1 MSPYHPASPVCWETL
16 LAERAASNPDAL
28 AFGFLEGGC
37 LSSQWSYAELLRR
50 ADSVAAWLQC
60 SYEPGA
66 RVALL
71 FPPGLAFV
79 EAFFACTRAGL
90 IPVPLSPSLG
100 KHNHAS
106 INPILINCAAKAVL
120 GPKALW
126 QRHLE
131 ADAKHPDKG
140 ANPHGLV
147 QGLDWPEVVE
157 AARILSG
164 ERKDATQGGI
174 AFLQYTSGST
184 GDPKGVTVG
193 HTNLVHNLEQII
205 HSCATD
211 DTSLILSWLPHF
223 HDMGLIGVILHALY
237 LGRPA
242 LLMAPAEF
250 TRRPLL
256 WLQAVSTFKATFT
269 LAPNSALNLCE
280 RSAAAGDI
288 SGLELG
294 SLSTLVCG
302 SEPINRPTLD
312 RFQARF
318 QPSGLRDGVFLC
330 GYGLAEATLLVS
342 AKRYLRASPNR
353 LTAAPAKSTDP
364 PSCGGGIADQTIR
377 IVDAVTLRELPDG
390 QEGLI
395 VVQGPSVNRGYW
407 SSEAANSQV
416 FNQVIEDRAGQLQ
429 AGYLNTG
436 DLGTLRDGELF
447 ITSRLK
453 DLIIASGRNIH
464 PQDVEECAISLSPKL
479 QPDRCAAFALA
490 TADGGDQL
498 VIVAEVVA
506 DSSDLQ
512 GSALV
517 STLASELGQAFAVGI
532 ADVVLVSA
540 RTIPLTT
547 SGKLRRQ
554 EVKQRYQQG
563 SLQSLASL
571 KTNLTAG
578 PATGPDAPA
587 PVADSKALLVV
598 IKRILARLRSID
610 PIAIDG
616 DQTLADLALGSL
628 ELAELK
634 VDLDQHLRVDL
645 PIEPLLAP
653 LTLRQLADQLLE
665 LAQAM
670 PAAAEN
676 WRADSPLDDSGV
688 LADLIEGGMPDH
700 LLELQQRHGDL
711 VHLRWGHQVVHLL
724 SDPHEVQALMQR
736 PDSEFIRGE
745 VFAGIRMV
753 TDGNNLFTT
762 EGEAWHQERNRA
774 QPLFTRQAVET
785 MAADFG
791 PIASQCLNK
800 RLMDTHQTLNL
811 SELSRAITLEIT
823 LRKLIGD
830 VPQEASHRIASL
842 LQEAPDWLLPLHYLA
857 GADFLDAASR
867 GKASLDGLL
876 PVLDELFYAAIDRL
890 PPTPPLGEGPED
902 SPIPGRADDLLSA
915 YAADP
920 SVQQMGH
927 GERRSYLRSVMLSLL
942 LAGLE
947 TTGAGLFFS
956 LDLVARH
963 PEVQEKLRQEVDGAI
978 HSGHPLHCDLTSR
991 LPYALAVVEE
1001 ALRLFPPIWYL
1012 GREAVS
1018 HTSLMGQ
1025 PIAKGDLVIT
1035 SPYVIHRDPRHW
1047 EDPDLFRPERF
1058 LHGSV
1063 GGSGGSP
1070 HHASSLAKH
1079 LYLPFGV
1086 GPRTCVG
1093 RWLAL
1098 YEITLALAALIQNH
1112 GFTSDGIDR
1121 PMLRSYF
1128 TLKTCKPI
1136 ALTVETLS

>member
-1 MSPYHPASPVCWETL
+1 MPVKWEAL
-16 LAERAASNPDAL
+16 LADRAAATPDAM
-28 AFGFLEGGC
+28 AFGFLEGGR
-37 LSSQWSYAELLRR
+37 LSSQCSYGELLQR
-50 ADSVAAWLQC
+50 ADAVAAWLQH
-60 SYEPGA
+60 SYGPGE

-100 KHNHAS
+100 KHSHAS
-106 INPILINCAAKAVL
+106 IQPILINCAAKAVL

-126 QRHLE
+126 QRHLGAE
-131 ADAKHPDKG
+131 A
-140 ANPHGLV
+140 HGLAK
-147 QGLDWPEVVE
+147 GLDWSEVVE
-157 AARILSG
+157 ASRHLSG
-164 ERKDATQGGI
+164 ERQDATQGGI

-184 GDPKGVTVG
+184 GDPKGVCVG
-193 HTNLVHNLEQII
+193 HTNLSHNLQQIV
-205 HSCATD
+205 HTCQTD
-211 DTSLILSWLPHF
+211 DTSLIVSWLPHF

-256 WLQAVSTFKATFT
+256 WLQAISSYKATMT
-269 LAPNSALNLCE
+269 VAPNSALNLCE
-280 RSAAAGDI
+280 RSAAAAGDI
-288 SGLELG
+288 SGLDLA
-294 SLSTLVCG
+294 SLRTLVCG
-302 SEPINRPTLD
+302 SEPIHQATLD

-318 QPSGLRDGVFLC
+318 QSTGFGDGVLLC

-342 AKRYLRASPNR
+342 GKRYRMEPGALVSNAS
-353 LTAAPAKSTDP
+353 TKATKATET
-364 PSCGGGIADQTIR
+364 PSCGSGISGQTIR
-377 IVDAVTLRELPDG
+377 IVDAVSLRELPDG

-407 SSEAANSQV
+407 SSETANSQV
-416 FNQVIEDRAGQLQ
+416 FNLVIEDRAGQLQ

-436 DLGTLRDGELF
+436 DLGTRRDGELF

-464 PQDVEECAISLSPKL
+464 PQDVEEWAINFSAQLL
-479 QPDRCAAFALA
+479 PDRCAAFALA
-490 TADGGDQL
+490 TPDGGEQL
-498 VIVAEVVA
+498 VIVAEVMDDA
-506 DSSDLQ
+506 SDQ
-512 GSALV
+512 ECAALV

-532 ADVVLVSA
+532 ADVVLVA
-540 RTIPLTT
+540 PRTIPLTT

-554 EVKQRYQQG
+554 EVKHCYQQN

-571 KTNLTAG
+571 KNNLAAVPSAG
-578 PATGPDAPA
+578 QETSASFGDA
-587 PVADSKALLVV
+587 KALLVV

-610 PIAIDG
+610 PIVIDG

-634 VDLDQHLRVDL
+634 VDLDQHLHVDL

-653 LTLRQLADQLLE
+653 ITLRE
-665 LAQAM
+665 LAEQLVEIALALPAM
-670 PAAAEN
+670 PEHQEAGA
-676 WRADSPLDDSGV
+676 PIDDSGA
-688 LADLIEGGMPDH
+688 LAELIEGGMPDH
-700 LLELQQRHGDL
+700 LVELQQRHGDL
-711 VHLRWGHQVVHLL
+711 VHLRWGHQDVHLL
-724 SDPHEVQALMQR
+724 SEPHEVQALMQR
-736 PDSEFIRGE
+736 PNSEFIRGD

-762 EGEAWHQERNRA
+762 EGEAWHHERSRA
-774 QPLFTRQAVET
+774 QPLFTRQSVEL

-791 PIASQCLNK
+791 PIASQCLNN
-800 RLMDTHQTLNL
+800 RLRESDQTLNL

-823 LRKLIGD
+823 LRKLIGT
-830 VPQEASHRIASL
+830 VPEEASERIASL
-842 LQEAPDWLLPLHYLA
+842 LEAAPDWLLPLHYLA
-857 GADFLDAASR
+857 GADVLDAASR
-867 GKASLDGLL
+867 GKASLVGLL
-876 PVLDELFYAAIDRL
+876 PMLDDLFHTAIDQL
-890 PPTPPLGEGPED
+890 DLAQPSGTINQVAKPIEGK
-902 SPIPGRADDLLSA
+902 GVGMLQA

-920 SVQQMGH
+920 TVQQMEAS
-927 GERRSYLRSVMLSLL
+927 ERRSYLRSVMLSLL

-947 TTGAGLFFS
+947 STGAGLYFS

-963 PEVQEKLRQEVDGAI
+963 PDVQAKLRQELIEASGSGQPI
-978 HSGHPLHCDLTSR
+978 HTDLTSR

-1012 GREAVS
+1012 GRQAVS
-1018 HTSLMGQ
+1018 NTQLMGR

-1035 SPYVIHRDPRHW
+1035 SPYVIHRDSRYW
-1047 EDPDLFRPERF
+1047 DDPGAFRPERF
-1058 LHGSV
+1058 LHRVDGAKGLSP
-1063 GGSGGSP
+1063 GSG
-1070 HHASSLAKH
+1070 SSLANH

-1098 YEITLALAALIQNH
+1098 YEITLSVAALIH
-1112 GFTSDGIDR
+1112 HHEIRSDGEDR

-1128 TLKTCKPI
+1128 TLKTTRAIHLSVKP
-1136 ALTVETLS
+1136 LS